1 MSEPERV
8 FKALGDPAR
17 IKILQFLLRPD
28 AACCVMDG
36 CVCACDV
43 ERVLGVS
50 QATVSHHMKLLVDA
64 GLVRAEKRGRWMHYS
79 VDAASFERVTAW
91 LAPFAKADDD
101 GQLACGSCAV
111 PA

>member
-1 MSEPERV
+1 MNQPDRI
-8 FKALGDPAR
+8 FKALADPAR
-17 IKILQFLLRPD
+17 IKILGFLLQPD

-64 GLVRAEKRGRWMHYS
+64 GFVRAEKRGRWMHYS
-79 VDAASFERVTAW
+79 VDAATFQQAAAW
-91 LAPFAKADDD
+91 LAPFAKAAE
-101 GQLACGSCAV
+101 GSVACSPCAV
-111 PA
+111 NA

>member
-1 MSEPERV
+1 MSQPERV

-17 IKILQFLLRPD
+17 VRILRFLLRPD

-50 QATVSHHMKLLVDA
+50 QATVSHHMKLLIDA
-64 GLVRAEKRGRWMHYS
+64 GLVRAEKRGRWMLYS
-79 VDAASFERVTAW
+79 VDAAAFAQAVEW
-91 LAPFAKADDD
+91 LTPFAKAAEGSVACD
-101 GQLACGSCAV
+101 GCEVAA
-111 PA
+111 

>member
-1 MSEPERV
+1 MNQPDRV
-8 FKALGDPAR
+8 FKALSDPAR
-17 IKILQFLLRPD
+17 IKILDFLLQPD

-64 GLVRAEKRGRWMHYS
+64 GFVRAEKRGRWMHYS
-79 VDAASFERVTAW
+79 VDAAAFQQAADW
-91 LAPFAKADDD
+91 LAPFAKANEHVV
-101 GQLACGSCAV
+101 ACSPCAV
-111 PA
+111 SV